1 MDGAVETEA
10 VVRAADAPARALS
23 RERDH
28 AAERA
33 AALGAAALRNPYQ
46 PHCWPLLA
54 SASHC
59 MSGWTWEYVQDAA
72 CVVSGLTHQ
81 VTADDTPGSKAKSP
95 AAGEAHAW
103 PLIPRPA
110 AT

>member
-1 MDGAVETEA
+1 
-10 VVRAADAPARALS
+10 
-23 RERDH
+23 
-28 AAERA
+28 
-33 AALGAAALRNPYQ
+33 
-46 PHCWPLLA
+46 
-54 SASHC
+54 